1 MIHLFNTKRGFEMTA
16 KKRILIVG
24 GVAGGASCAT
34 RIRRLCEHCEIII
47 FEMGAY
53 VSFANCGL
61 PYFIGDVIVEEEK
74 LLVATPELFKN
85 RFKIQVCTET
95 EVLSIDRDN
104 KSIVVNDKKSGK
116 NRVESYDSLV
126 LSTGAAAVWPDI
138 KGVDLPGIYALRTIP
153 DSRKIRSALSDI
165 KNAVV
170 MGAGY
175 LGLELA
181 ENLVK
186 RGVDVTLLQ
195 SSNQIL
201 PMLDKEM
208 ASFVEKHITKQGIN
222 CRLNA
227 HVTSF
232 DQNQDQ
238 RLTLNLSNDEA
249 IIADAVMISVG
260 VKPRIGLAEN
270 ASLEI
275 GEYGGVRVNEHM
287 QTNDPNIWAVGDM
300 VEVRHVIT
308 GKWHLFPLAGP
319 ANRQG
324 RIAAGHIVDH
334 EFAGDSAKV
343 SYRGV
348 QGTSVCG
355 LFDLTVA
362 TTGVNEKQL
371 KATGFTDYE
380 KVYLHPSNHVG
391 YYPGAK
397 PIHIKLIYDSRNGTV
412 LGAQALGES
421 GVARRIDVISA
432 FIQMN
437 ATVYDLEEAELC
449 YAPQFGATKDP
460 VNLAG
465 MLAANQLRDNHP
477 LAVWEELMES
487 HVQVADDSEQDE
499 AERLLTLI
507 LDDPY
512 KQAQIVDVRTV
523 AEYENKHIP
532 NAINV
537 PLDSLRERLDELS
550 REREVW
556 VVCGVGQRAYNAT
569 RILQQNGF
577 KVKNLSGG
585 MQTYNSY
592 LDIQP

>member
-1 MIHLFNTKRGFEMTA
+1 MMS

-24 GVAGGASCAT
+24 GVAGGATCAT

-47 FEMGAY
+47 FEMGSY

-61 PYFIGDVIVEEEK
+61 PYFIGDVIVEEDK

-85 RFKIQVCTET
+85 RFNIQVCTDS
-95 EVLSIDRDN
+95 EVTSIDRDN
-104 KSIVVNDKKSGK
+104 KTIVVNDLLS
-116 NRVESYDSLV
+116 RQTRIEHYDALV

-153 DSRKIRSALSDI
+153 DSRKIRAALDNI
-165 KNAVV
+165 KHAVV

-181 ENLVK
+181 ENLKK
-186 RGVDVTLLQ
+186 RGIDVTLLQ
-195 SSNQIL
+195 SSNQL
-201 PMLDKEM
+201 MPTLDKEM
-208 ASFVEKHITKQGIN
+208 ASYVEKHITQHDIT
-222 CRLNA
+222 CRLNCQ
-227 HVTSF
+227 VTSF
-232 DQNQDQ
+232 QQNSDQ
-238 RLTLNLSNDEA
+238 TLSLKLANEET

-260 VKPRIGLAEN
+260 VKPRAQLAEQ
-270 ASLEI
+270 AGLEI
-275 GEYGGVRVNEHM
+275 GEYGGVRVNEQM
-287 QTNDPNIWAVGDM
+287 QTSDENIWAVGDM

-308 GKWHLFPLAGP
+308 GEWHLFPLAGP

-324 RIAAGHIVDH
+324 RLAAAHIVGH
-334 EFAGDSAKV
+334 EFAGASAEM

-371 KATGFTDYE
+371 KKAGYTGYE

-397 PIHIKLIYDSRNGTV
+397 PIHMKLIYDTRNGKV
-412 LGAQALGES
+412 LGAQAIGET

-432 FIQMN
+432 YIQMN

-477 LAVWEELMES
+477 LARWEELMES
-487 HVQVADDSEQDE
+487 HIQVVDTEDQDE
-499 AERLLTLI
+499 ADQLLALI

-523 AEYENKHIP
+523 AEFENKHIP

-556 VVCGVGQRAYNAT
+556 VVCGVGQRAYTAT

-577 KVKNLSGG
+577 RVKNLSGG
-585 MQTYNSY
+585 MQTYHSY
-592 LDIQP
+592 QE

>member
-1 MIHLFNTKRGFEMTA
+1 MSA
-16 KKRILIVG
+16 KKRILIIG
-24 GVAGGASCAT
+24 GVAGGATCAA
-34 RIRRLCEHCEIII
+34 RIRRLCEHCEIVI
-47 FEMGAY
+47 FEMGSY

-61 PYFIGDVIVEEEK
+61 PYFIGDVIVEEDK

-85 RFKIQVCTET
+85 RFKIQVCTDT
-95 EVLSIDRDN
+95 EVISIDRDT
-104 KSIVVNDKKSGK
+104 KSIVVNDKKSDQ
-116 NRVESYDSLV
+116 NRVEQYDALV
-126 LSTGAAAVWPDI
+126 LSTGASAVWPEI
-138 KGVDLPGIYALRTIP
+138 SGIDLPGIYALRTIP
-153 DSRKIRSALSDI
+153 DSRKIRSALNNI
-165 KNAVV
+165 KNVVV

-186 RGVDVTLLQ
+186 RGIDVTLLQ

-208 ASFVEKHITKQGIN
+208 SRFIEKHITKQGIN
-222 CRLNA
+222 CRLNSQ
-227 HVTSF
+227 VTSF
-232 DQNQDQ
+232 KQNQDQ
-238 RLTLNLSNDEA
+238 RLTITLSNDETM
-249 IIADAVMISVG
+249 ITDAVMISVG
-260 VKPRIGLAEN
+260 VKPRAELAIQAGLEM
-270 ASLEI
+270 
-275 GEYGGVRVNEHM
+275 GEHGGVRVNEHM

-308 GKWHLFPLAGP
+308 EKWYLFPLAGP
-319 ANRQG
+319 ANKQG
-324 RIAAGHIVDH
+324 RIAAAHIVGH
-334 EFAGDSAKV
+334 EFAGESTNM

-371 KATGFTDYE
+371 KAAHFTDYE

-397 PIHIKLIYDSRNGTV
+397 PIHIKLIYNSQNGKV

-421 GVARRIDVISA
+421 GVARRIDVISS

-465 MLAANQLRDNHP
+465 MIAANQLRDNHP
-477 LAVWEELMES
+477 LARWEELMES
-487 HVQVADDSEQDE
+487 HVQVVDGPEQDD
-499 AERLLTLI
+499 AEQLLALI

-512 KQAQIVDVRTV
+512 NQAQIVDVRTV
-523 AEYENKHIP
+523 AEYQNKHIP

-585 MQTYNSY
+585 MQTYHSY
-592 LDIQP
+592 LDTQP

>member
-1 MIHLFNTKRGFEMTA
+1 MS

-24 GVAGGASCAT
+24 GVAGGATCAT
-34 RIRRLCEHCEIII
+34 RIRRLCEHCEIVI
-47 FEMGAY
+47 FEMGSY

-61 PYFIGDVIVEEEK
+61 PYFIGDVIVEEDK
-74 LLVATPELFKN
+74 LLVATPDLFKN
-85 RFKIQVCTET
+85 RFNIQVCTDT
-95 EVLSIDRDN
+95 EVTSIDRAN
-104 KSIVVNDKKSGK
+104 KTIVVNDLLSGK
-116 NRVESYDSLV
+116 SRIEHYDSLV
-126 LSTGAAAVWPDI
+126 LSTGATAVWPDI
-138 KGVDLPGIYALRTIP
+138 EGVDLPGIYALRTIP
-153 DSRKIRSALSDI
+153 DSRKIRAALDNI
-165 KNAVV
+165 KHAVV

-181 ENLVK
+181 ENLKK
-186 RGVDVTLLQ
+186 RGIEVTLLQ
-195 SSNQIL
+195 SSNQL
-201 PMLDKEM
+201 MPTLDKEM
-208 ASFVEKHITKQGIN
+208 ASYVEKHINQHGIT
-222 CRLNA
+222 CRLNSK
-227 HVTSF
+227 VTSF
-232 DQNQDQ
+232 QQNSDQT
-238 RLTLNLSNDEA
+238 LSLNLANEEA
-249 IIADAVMISVG
+249 ITADAVMISVG
-260 VKPRIGLAEN
+260 VKPRAQLAEQ
-270 ASLEI
+270 AELEI
-275 GEYGGVRVNEHM
+275 GEHGGVRVNDHM
-287 QTNDPNIWAVGDM
+287 QTSDENIWAVGDM

-308 GKWHLFPLAGP
+308 NEWHLFPLAGP

-324 RIAAGHIVDH
+324 RLAAAHIVGH
-334 EFAGDSAKV
+334 EFAGASADMR
-343 SYRGV
+343 YRGV

-355 LFDLTVA
+355 LFGLTVA

-371 KATGFTDYE
+371 KKAGYTDYE

-397 PIHIKLIYDSRNGTV
+397 PIHMKLLYDSKTGKV
-412 LGAQALGES
+412 LGAQALGEA
-421 GVARRIDVISA
+421 GVARRIDVISSY
-432 FIQMN
+432 IQMN

-465 MLAANQLRDNHP
+465 MLAANHLRDNHP
-477 LAVWEELMES
+477 LARWEELMES
-487 HVQVADDSEQDE
+487 HVQVVDTEDQNDADQ
-499 AERLLTLI
+499 LLALI

-556 VVCGVGQRAYNAT
+556 VVCGVGQRAYTAT

-577 KVKNLSGG
+577 RVKNLSGG
-585 MQTYNSY
+585 MQTYHSY
-592 LDIQP
+592 LE

>member
-1 MIHLFNTKRGFEMTA
+1 MTS

-24 GVAGGASCAT
+24 GVAGGASCAA
-34 RIRRLCEHCEIII
+34 RIRRLCEHCEIVI
-47 FEMGAY
+47 FEMGSY

-61 PYFIGDVIVEEEK
+61 PYFIGDVIVEEDN

-85 RFKIQVCTET
+85 RFNIQVCTET
-95 EVLSIDRDN
+95 EVISIDRN
-104 KSIVVNDKKSGK
+104 KKSIVVNDKKSGK
-116 NRVESYDSLV
+116 KRVEQYDSLV
-126 LSTGAAAVWPDI
+126 LSTGASAIWPDI
-138 KGVDLPGIYALRTIP
+138 KGIDLPGIYALRTIP
-153 DSRKIRSALSDI
+153 DSRKIRAALQDI
-165 KNAVV
+165 KKAIV

-208 ASFVEKHITKQGIN
+208 AGFVEKHIEKQGIN
-222 CRLNA
+222 CRLNS

-232 DQNQDQ
+232 DQNKNQS
-238 RLTLNLSNDEA
+238 LTINLNNNET
-249 IIADAVMISVG
+249 IITDAVMISVG
-260 VKPRIGLAEN
+260 VRARAELAIQAGLK
-270 ASLEI
+270 I
-275 GEYGGVRVNEHM
+275 GEHGGVRVNEHM
-287 QTNDPNIWAVGDM
+287 QTDDPNIWAVGDM
-300 VEVRHVIT
+300 VEVQHVIT
-308 GKWHLFPLAGP
+308 GQWTLFPLAGP
-319 ANRQG
+319 ANKQG
-324 RIAAGHIVDH
+324 RIAAAHIVGH
-334 EFAGDSAKV
+334 EFSGASATM

-355 LFDLTVA
+355 LFDLTIA

-371 KATGFTDYE
+371 KAANFTDYE

-397 PIHIKLIYDSRNGTV
+397 PIHIKLIYNSKNGKV

-421 GVARRIDVISA
+421 GVARRIDVISS

-465 MLAANQLRDNHP
+465 MIAANQLRDNHP
-477 LAVWEELMES
+477 LARWEELMDS
-487 HVQVADDSEQDE
+487 HIHVVDDSEEVDD
-499 AERLLTLI
+499 AEQLLALI
-507 LDDPY
+507 SDDPY
-512 KQAQIVDVRTV
+512 NQAQIVDVRTV
-523 AEYENKHIP
+523 AEYQRQHIP

-537 PLDSLRERLDELS
+537 PLDSLRERLDEFSL
-550 REREVW
+550 EREIW
-556 VVCGVGQRAYNAT
+556 LICGVGQRAYNAT
-569 RILQQNGF
+569 RILQQHGF
-577 KVKNLSGG
+577 EVKNLSGG
-585 MQTYNSY
+585 MQTYQSY